1 MTAQELSWWAEDFE
15 SFQSRFASLFCRS
28 ESRETVEAYLRGLL
42 SSAERKNGWQLAE
55 TVGMALPDRIE
66 RLLYRTLWDADC
78 ARDRLATFVVE
89 CFGEEEGIG
98 LLDETGFLKQG
109 KHSAGVQRQYT
120 GTAGK
125 IANCQVGVFLGY
137 VGQGGHAFLDRRL
150 YLPRSWCE
158 DVERLG
164 KAKVPPDTVFRTKP
178 QLAVEMLKH
187 AWSQGVPMR
196 WVAGDE
202 HYGNSAALRDA
213 VTEGG
218 RLYVLGVASNMTV
231 YPTDS
236 MDDLATAGLMRL
248 VSEVVEGWPSE
259 AWHRFTVAGGEKGPR
274 VYDWACERVVETR
287 RGKPGP
293 QAWLLTRRSVA
304 KPQEIAYYLS
314 NAPQD
319 TTLQQLAEIAAS
331 RYRIEQCFRE
341 AKGETGLDHY
351 EVRHWHSWHR
361 HITLSMM
368 AHAWLSSVRPKAD
381 KKGTMIP
388 NSRT

>member
-1 MTAQELSWWAEDFE
+1 MTAEELSWWSEDFE
-15 SFQSRFASLFCRS
+15 SFHGRFASLFCRS

-42 SSAERKNGWQLAE
+42 SPAERKNGWQLAE

-66 RLLYRTLWDADC
+66 RLLYRTLWDVDS
-78 ARDRLATFVVE
+78 ARDRLAAFVAE
-89 CFGEEEGIG
+89 RFGEEEGIG

-150 YLPRSWCE
+150 YLPQSWCQ
-158 DVERLG
+158 DAERLR
-164 KAKVPPDTVFRTKP
+164 KAKVPPGTAFRTKP
-178 QLAVEMLKH
+178 QLAVEMLQH

-196 WVAGDE
+196 WVVGDE
-202 HYGNSAALRDA
+202 HYGNSSALRDA
-213 VTEGG
+213 VAEAG
-218 RLYVLGVASNMTV
+218 RLYLLAVACNMPV
-231 YPTDS
+231 YRTD
-236 MDDLATAGLMRL
+236 DAETGGPMRP
-248 VSEVVEGWPSE
+248 VSEVVVGWPAQ
-259 AWHRFTVAGGEKGPR
+259 AWHRLTVAGGEKGPR
-274 VYDWACERVVETR
+274 VYDWACQRVVETR
-287 RGKPGP
+287 DGERGP
-293 QAWLLTRRSVA
+293 QAWLLARRSVA
-304 KPQEIAYYLS
+304 DPGEIAYYFS
-314 NAPQD
+314 NAPHH
-319 TTLQQLAEIAAS
+319 TTLQELAEVAAS

-341 AKGETGLDHY
+341 AKGQTGLDHY

-368 AHAWLSSVRPKAD
+368 AHAWLSSVRLKAAQ
-381 KKGTMIP
+381 KGAMIP